1 MHAMMPASP
10 ATYSAYHSAAAAAA
24 AASCAISIFIFAIN
38 DSKSSSSSSPSSSC
52 PSSSSCCSCPP
63 SCPPSSSASCNSPP
77 RRPSLQTPP
86 PPPPPPPAAA
96 AAASASSSS
105 QRCKIASRAVFLRSS
120 AAYVA
125 RRCETENGRPFLEFS
140 QKSSR
145 ACRGGFTY
153 QVKAR
158 SKTPKTG
165 SSPAAAARVGR
176 PAAGLCAT
184 ERSVLEFSLHL
195 SRACPGKMIIFIYQ
209 WLNKVPFLT

>member
-1 MHAMMPASP
+1 MYLTSIKIKTRRKAAPMHNEQHHNVLLFVRYSTKEGIATTTALHAMMPASP

-125 RRCETENGRPFLEFS
+125 RRCETENGRHFLEFS

-158 SKTPKTG
+158 SKTPRQV
-165 SSPAAAARVGR
+165 P
-176 PAAGLCAT
+176 
-184 ERSVLEFSLHL
+184 HL
-195 SRACPGKMIIFIYQ
+195 QLLRA
-209 WLNKVPFLT
+209 